1 MNIAVSNIAWTAS
14 EEPEVAKVLQEMGI
28 HHVEIAP
35 TKVWEDPTN
44 VSDAEIQEYKDFW
57 AKHDIE
63 IVAFQSMLFPRPD
76 LTLFDNADL
85 RTQTQEHLAKFIELA
100 GRVGAEVLVFGS
112 PKNRI
117 VPEGMSTEE
126 AHTIATEFFS
136 NLGDIAISN
145 QTNFCIE
152 PNAKE
157 YNCNFVT
164 TAAEG
169 LKLVEDVNNLG
180 FELHLDAA
188 IMSLEGDD
196 PQTSIEN
203 AREHLR
209 HFHIS
214 APMLMPI
221 EEDKVNHQA
230 FADALRSINYQHF
243 TSIEMRPGDEG
254 TNAQRIR
261 DAVTIAQKYYA

>member
-1 MNIAVSNIAWTAS
+1 MNIAVSNIAWTS
-14 EEPEVAKVLQEMGI
+14 EEEPEVAKALQELGI

-35 TKVWEDPTN
+35 TRVWEDPTN
-44 VSDAEIQEYKDFW
+44 VTDQQIQEYKDFW

-76 LTLFDNADL
+76 LTVFDSPEL
-85 RTQTQEHLAKFIELA
+85 RKQTQDHLAKFIELA

-117 VPEGMSTEE
+117 VPEGMAADE
-126 AHTIATEFFS
+126 AWNIAKEFFTS
-136 NLGDIAISN
+136 LGNTAIN
-145 QTNFCIE
+145 AQTNFCIE

-169 LKLVEDVNNLG
+169 LKLVEEVDNLG

-188 IMSLEGDD
+188 IMSMEGDD
-196 PQTSIEN
+196 PQSSIEN

-221 EEDKVNHQA
+221 EEEKVNHQA
-230 FADALRSINYQHF
+230 YADALRSINYQHF
-243 TSIEMRPGDEG
+243 TSIEMRPGDAG
-254 TNAQRIR
+254 TNVKRVQ
-261 DAVTIAQKYYA
+261 DAVKIAQKYYA

>member
-1 MNIAVSNIAWTAS
+1 MNIAVSNIAWTAA
-14 EEPEVAKVLQEMGI
+14 EEPEVAKVLQEKGI

-44 VSDAEIQEYKDFW
+44 VTDAQIQEYKDFW

-76 LTLFDNADL
+76 LTIFDSAEL
-85 RTQTQEHLAKFIELA
+85 RQQTQDYLTKFIELA
-100 GRVGAEVLVFGS
+100 GRIGAEVLVFGS

-117 VPEGMSTEE
+117 VPEGMAADE
-126 AHTIATEFFS
+126 ARNIAEEFFR
-136 NLGDIAISN
+136 NLGNSAIQH

-169 LKLVEDVNNLG
+169 LKLVEEVDNLG

-188 IMSLEGDD
+188 IMSMEGDD
-196 PQTSIEN
+196 PQASIEA

-221 EEDKVNHQA
+221 EEEKVDHQA
-230 FADALRSINYQHF
+230 YADALRSINYQHY
-243 TSIEMRPGDEG
+243 TSIEMRPDDDG
-254 TNAQRIR
+254 TNIERVR
-261 DAVTIAQKYYA
+261 DAVAIAQKYYA

>member
-1 MNIAVSNIAWTAS
+1 MNIAVSNIAWTS
-14 EEPEVAKVLQEMGI
+14 EEEPEVAKALQELGI

-35 TKVWEDPTN
+35 TRVWEDPTN
-44 VSDAEIQEYKDFW
+44 VTDQQIQEYKDFW

-76 LTLFDNADL
+76 LTVFGSPEL
-85 RTQTQEHLAKFIELA
+85 RKQTQDHLAKFIELA

-117 VPEGMSTEE
+117 VPEGMAADE
-126 AHTIATEFFS
+126 AWNIAKEFFTS
-136 NLGDIAISN
+136 LGNTAIN
-145 QTNFCIE
+145 AQTNFCIE

-169 LKLVEDVNNLG
+169 LKLVEEVDNLG

-188 IMSLEGDD
+188 IMSMEGDD
-196 PQTSIEN
+196 PQSSIEN

-221 EEDKVNHQA
+221 EEEKVNHQA
-230 FADALRSINYQHF
+230 YADALRSINYQHF
-243 TSIEMRPGDEG
+243 TSIEMRPGDAG
-254 TNAQRIR
+254 TNVERVQ
-261 DAVTIAQKYYA
+261 DAVKIAQKYYV

>member
-1 MNIAVSNIAWTAS
+1 MNIAVSNIAWTS
-14 EEPEVAKVLQEMGI
+14 EEEPDVAKTLQELGI

-35 TKVWEDPTN
+35 TRVWENPTN
-44 VSDAEIQEYKDFW
+44 VTDQEIQQYKDFW

-76 LTLFDNADL
+76 LTIFDSPEL
-85 RTQTQEHLAKFIELA
+85 RAQTQDHLAKFIALA

-117 VPEGMSTEE
+117 VPEGMP
-126 AHTIATEFFS
+126 ADKAWDIAKEFFG
-136 NLGDIAISN
+136 NLGNIAIN
-145 QTNFCIE
+145 AQTNFCIE

-157 YNCNFVT
+157 YNCNFVN

-169 LKLVEDVNNLG
+169 LKLVEEVDNLG

-188 IMSLEGDD
+188 IMAMEHDD
-196 PQTSIEN
+196 PQSSIEN

-221 EEDKVNHQA
+221 EEAKVNHQT

-243 TSIEMRPGDEG
+243 TSIEMRPGDDG
-254 TNAQRIR
+254 TNVDRVR
-261 DAVTIAQKYYA
+261 DAVKIAQKYYA

>member
-1 MNIAVSNIAWTAS
+1 VNIAVSNIAWTAE
-14 EEPEVAKVLQEMGI
+14 EEPEVAKALQELGI

-44 VSDAEIQEYKDFW
+44 VTDQQIQEYKDFW

-76 LTLFDNADL
+76 LTIFDSAEL
-85 RTQTQEHLAKFIELA
+85 RGQTQEHLSKFIDLA

-117 VPEGMSTEE
+117 VPEGMSTDE
-126 AHTIATEFFS
+126 AWNIAKKFFGS
-136 NLGDIAISN
+136 LGDDAIQH

-169 LKLVEDVNNLG
+169 LKIVEEVDNLG

-221 EEDKVNHQA
+221 EEEKVNHKA
-230 FADALRSINYQHF
+230 FADALRSINYKHY
-243 TSIEMRPGDEG
+243 TSIEVRPGDAG
-254 TNAQRIR
+254 TNVERTQS
-261 DAVTIAQKYYA
+261 AVKIAQKYYA